1 MTRWKISSND
11 LVIFRG
17 KFSSNLWSINW
28 ARYLSVRTTEVH
40 GGSLAPAFCF
50 SKRAPLHKLLLI
62 TVYVKVTLLPS
73 RGPLGCVKK
82 GDLTGVRN
90 FPLKANKLTLT
101 RVEQTNADL
110 LRCLMFIAPAT
121 CLLHTNFGRSQT
133 RRPVLF
139 RVNVLFWIET
149 PEKRLQSY
157 FFKALKVIDV
167 VNQYCCQSRLKL
179 RNLSNFLYVVYWFK
193 TIRNNKRK

>member
-40 GGSLAPAFCF
+40 GDSLAPAFCF

-110 LRCLMFIAPAT
+110 LRCLMFIAPAD
-121 CLLHTNFGRSQT
+121 LLVT
-133 RRPVLF
+133 
-139 RVNVLFWIET
+139 
-149 PEKRLQSY
+149 Y
-157 FFKALKVIDV
+157 
-167 VNQYCCQSRLKL
+167 KL
-179 RNLSNFLYVVYWFK
+179 RQEPDKKASFVSRECSVLNWNTGKEIAILFFQGTQSNWRCESILLPVEAKITKLVK
-193 TIRNNKRK
+193 LPLCRLLI